1 MIATDWHFIL
11 YTPEGVFST
20 SQTVY
25 SIELSK
31 ASIKDD
37 SDLRKGVKKVLQV
50 IVGILKDRVMV
61 EKEPEAKRIRI
72 AEIKSDK

>member
-1 MIATDWHFIL
+1 MVATDWHFIL

-25 SIELSK
+25 NIELSK
-31 ASIKDD
+31 ASIEDD

-50 IVGILKDRVMV
+50 IVGILKDRVRV
-61 EKEPEAKRIRI
+61 EKEPEAKKRRI
-72 AEIKSDK
+72 AKIKSDH